1 MRSLLAVVALV
12 AASVVVPPAVASPI
26 QIQAE
31 PAADPTLALTP
42 PMGFNN
48 WNTTGCDINEQM
60 IRDMADIFVAKG
72 LKDAG
77 YQYVNVDDC
86 WADLTRDP
94 ATGKLRNHPTR
105 FPSGIK
111 ALGDYIHA
119 RGLKFGIYTSAGVQT
134 CAKTMPGS
142 LDHEEIDAQTFA
154 DWGVDYLK
162 YDNCNN
168 EGRPALE
175 RYTKMRD
182 ALKKTGRPIVY
193 SICEWGQNKP
203 WEWGKGVG
211 HLWRTTGDINDTW
224 SKVVE
229 IIKLN
234 APLDSYAGPGHWN
247 DPDMLE
253 VGNGNLTNTEYR
265 SHFALWSIMAAPLLI
280 GSDLRK
286 VSKADFDILLN
297 KEIIAVN
304 QDKLGI
310 QGKVVYNKD
319 GHWIFVKPLANGDKA
334 VALFN
339 ESEVNATISTTA
351 EQLGLPRSIG
361 YTVRDLDKHKNFQS
375 AGAISA
381 SLPPHGTAM
390 FTVKASR
397 DWFRHEP
404 AVDASLDIAPQFTG
418 IPSTIVPAGEPFVAA
433 VTATNQAPIPVLNA
447 SASFKAPAGWKVEQL
462 SSERKH
468 VLTTGQS
475 VKGKWRVTPPAGV
488 APGEHALN
496 GALNMTWVGHGKL
509 ARPVNS
515 TVLVPGAPP
524 TGGELWAS
532 DVKFT
537 KERSGYGPIERDM
550 SNGGPKGNDG
560 KTLTIN
566 GKTYAKGLGAHANAE
581 LILYTGGRCT
591 SFTSDVGIDDERD
604 VNKLGTA
611 IFQIWADG
619 AKVADSGLRTW
630 QDDAVTLTA
639 SIKGAKFLRLVVDD
653 SGDGVRFDRGDF
665 AGARLTC

>member
-1 MRSLLAVVALV
+1 MRSLLTALALV
-12 AASVVVPPAVASPI
+12 AASVAAPAAQADPGPAVD
-26 QIQAE
+26 
-31 PAADPTLALTP
+31 PALALTP

-60 IRDMADIFVAKG
+60 IRDMADIFVSKG
-72 LKDAG
+72 LKDVG

-94 ATGKLRNHPTR
+94 ATGRLRNHPTR
-105 FPSGIK
+105 FPSGMK
-111 ALGDYIHA
+111 ALADYIHA
-119 RGLKFGIYTSAGVQT
+119 RGLKFGIYTSAGTLT

-224 SKVVE
+224 SKTVE

-234 APLDSYAGPGHWN
+234 APLDAYAGPGHWN

-253 VGNGNLTNTEYR
+253 VGNGKQTTTEYQ

-280 GSDLRK
+280 GADLRK
-286 VSKADFDILLN
+286 ISPEHLDILRN
-297 KEIIAVN
+297 KEIIAIN
-304 QDKLGI
+304 QDRLGV
-310 QGKVVYNKD
+310 QGKVIYQKD
-319 GHWIFVKPLANGDKA
+319 GHWVFVKPLANGDKA

-351 EQLGLPRSIG
+351 REIGLPRSVG
-361 YTVRDLDKHKNFQS
+361 YTVRDLWQHKNFQS
-375 AGAISA
+375 AGKISA
-381 SLPPHGTAM
+381 SLPPHGTAI
-390 FTVKASR
+390 FRVKASQ
-397 DWFRHEP
+397 DWYQHEP
-404 AVDASLDIAPQFTG
+404 AIDTSLDIAQQYAG
-418 IPSTIVPAGEPFVAA
+418 IPSTITPAGEPFVAT
-433 VTATNQAPIPVLNA
+433 VTATNQAPIPVLDA
-447 SASFKAPAGWKVEQL
+447 STTFRAPAGWKVEKL
-462 SSERKH
+462 SSERAP
-468 VLTTGQS
+468 VLLTSQS
-475 VKGKWRVTPPAGV
+475 VQSKWKVTPPAGAV
-488 APGEHALN
+488 PGTHVLN
-496 GALNMTWVGHGKL
+496 GSLGATWVGRGKL
-509 ARPVNS
+509 TRPVTS
-515 TVLVPGAPP
+515 PALVPVAPP
-524 TGGELWAS
+524 PGGSLWAS
-532 DVKFT
+532 DVTFT
-537 KERSGYGPIERDM
+537 TERSGYGPVERDR
-550 SNGGPKGNDG
+550 SNGGYVGGDG

-566 GKTYAKGLGAHANAE
+566 GKTYEKGLGTHANAE
-581 LILYTGGRCT
+581 LILYVGGRCT
-591 SFTSDVGIDDERD
+591 SFSSDVGIDDERD
-604 VNKLGTA
+604 VNQQGSA
-611 IFQIWADG
+611 IFEIWADG
-619 AKVADSGLRTW
+619 TRVASSGLRTW
-630 QDDAVTLTA
+630 KDDAV
-639 SIKGAKFLRLVVDD
+639 SISGSLQGAKFLRLVVND

-665 AGARLTC
+665 AGAKLTC